1 MEPVVRVARRRIQR
15 EHVTVCDG
23 IDYCAD
29 QVVADWTSD
38 RVTDREAVV
47 EPLRDCL
54 ESSGI
59 LDRLPLVLSDAVD
72 ATGHELAAT
81 PVGAPPYVVV
91 TSRGPVLRATIDP
104 GRLVIRFDAF
114 EVCSGSEFDSRFGSE
129 TGYRRLENGLCL
141 SVSLK

>member
-1 MEPVVRVARRRIQR
+1 MVPVVRAARRRIQR
-15 EHVTVCDG
+15 QHVVVCDG
-23 IDYCAD
+23 IDSCAD
-29 QVVADWTSD
+29 RVVADWETD

-59 LDRLPLVLSDAVD
+59 LTRLPLVLSDAVD
-72 ATGHELAAT
+72 ATGYEMAAT
-81 PVGAPPYVVV
+81 PVSAPPYVVV

-114 EVCSGSEFDSRFGSE
+114 EVCSGSEFDSRSCSE
-129 TGYRRLENGLCL
+129 PEYRRLENGLCL
-141 SVSLK
+141 SVSLE